1 MVTDKMILL
10 RLFQLISPS
19 LPTGAFSYSQ
29 GLEWAVECGWVKDG
43 ETLNDWLRSV
53 LHNSFGELEL
63 PLLKRLYKAVGN
75 QDQTAFA
82 HWRDFLV
89 ASRETKELRQE
100 ESTRGR
106 AMATLLSGLDP
117 DLEEDWLDLVRPS
130 QAAGFAYV
138 TATWGIGCREGLL
151 GYTWNWMENNVMAAI
166 KIVPL
171 GQTAGQ
177 VVLTEMLDHCREV
190 VEHGMECSDDEIG
203 GACPALAIA
212 SSLHETQYTRLFRS

>member
-1 MVTDKMILL
+1 MVTDNVMLL

-29 GLEWAVECGWVKDG
+29 GLEWAVECGWVKDR
-43 ETLNDWLRSV
+43 ETLNDWLSSV

-63 PLLKRLYKAVGN
+63 PLLKRLYEAVGN
-75 QDQTAFA
+75 QDQDAFA

-89 ASRETKELRQE
+89 ASRETKELRLE

-106 AMATLLSGLDP
+106 AMATLLSGMDA
-117 DLEEDWLDLVRPS
+117 DLAEDWLDLTRPC
-130 QAAGFAYV
+130 QAAGFAYAA
-138 TATWGIGCREGLL
+138 ATWGIGCRESVL
-151 GYTWNWMENNVMAAI
+151 GYTWSWLENIVMAAI

-177 VVLTEMLDHCREV
+177 IVLTEMADHCSAV
-190 VEHGMECSDDEIG
+190 VEYGMHCSDETIG